1 MIVDCENARIPG
13 QIRVALGRAVTP
25 ENRQVKNFKPH
36 LISEHS
42 QKVKGFTLI
51 FLKPSVQN
59 SVAVELNLFHQSWE
73 TNYILFSTQILK
85 S

>member
-25 ENRQVKNFKPH
+25 ENLQVKNFKPH

-51 FLKPSVQN
+51 VLKPSVQN
-59 SVAVELNLFHQSWE
+59 SVAVELNLFHQ
-73 TNYILFSTQILK
+73 ILFSTQILK